1 MTGSGMYV
9 RHDPGVRNA
18 VSWIADRM
26 RCDVLDRLMLARAIH
41 DDRVREI
48 ERRVRDRRLLE
59 PYEDDVTTP
68 ISATIAAR
76 SVRTAGRSARTGSAC
91 EPA

>member
-9 RHDPGVRNA
+9 GHDPGVSNA
-18 VSWIADRM
+18 VSWIADRT
-26 RCDVLDRLMLARAIH
+26 RCDVLDRLMLAKAIH

-48 ERRVRDRRLLE
+48 EQRVRNRRLLQ
-59 PYEDDVTTP
+59 PSEDEASLPTR
-68 ISATIAAR
+68 SAIAAPQ
-76 SVRTAGRSARTGSAC
+76 VRTAGGSARSGSAC